1 MGLEMLEEFRSITPI
16 KQSNVSATATN
27 TTTTTLNQHLEE
39 EVSDL
44 ERRMDDED
52 YSYRTPPS
60 SPSRSSFNL
69 VCPPPPRKR
78 RRLPV
83 ASSQSQGMK
92 FFQGVPDDLA
102 SIFLLRAKPAT
113 PSHQFKRLTA

>member
-16 KQSNVSATATN
+16 KQSNVSATATI
-27 TTTTTLNQHLEE
+27 TTTTLNQHLEE
-39 EVSDL
+39 GVSDL